1 MSEIPPKTTA
11 DDAIDILLV
20 EDNPGDVRLTQEA
33 FKTADHEVT
42 LQTVANGDD
51 AVEFLRQSAESSLP
65 DLVLLDLNL
74 PGRHG
79 CEVLEEMRDDP
90 QLNPLPVIVLTSSN
104 AEEDIVRCYDASVN
118 AYLTK
123 PTAPDEFIS
132 LIDSIEEFWLR
143 KAELP
148 PIPP

>member
-1 MSEIPPKTTA
+1 MSQSPPESTP

-20 EDNPGDVRLTQEA
+20 EDNPGDVRLTREA
-33 FKTADHEVT
+33 FKTADHEVS
-42 LQTVANGDD
+42 LHTVANGDD
-51 AVEFLRQSAESSLP
+51 AVAYLRRSAASSLP

-79 CEVLEEMRDDP
+79 CEVLEEMRNDP
-90 QLNPLPVIVLTSSN
+90 QLDHLPVIVLTSSK
-104 AEEDIVRCYDASVN
+104 AEEDIIRCYDASVN